1 MGGIYERHW
10 GTLAA
15 ATRRRPPCSLLALDL
30 RREEPVMKTFV
41 LRTADD
47 RVVCERC
54 LLAETPLA
62 RMRGLL
68 GRRGLESGEGLLLR
82 PAPSIHT
89 LFMRFPID
97 AVFLGREGEVLK
109 VVHGLRPWRTAAA
122 RGARAVLELAAGEAD
137 RRGIHAGIRLD
148 LSFSGGPSSGPA
160 AGHPP
165 VSA

>member
-1 MGGIYERHW
+1 MR
-10 GTLAA
+10 T
-15 ATRRRPPCSLLALDL
+15 
-30 RREEPVMKTFV
+30 VV
-41 LRTADD
+41 LRTAED

-97 AVFLGREGEVLK
+97 VVFLGREGDVLK
-109 VVHGLRPWRTAAA
+109 VVHRLKPWRTAAA
-122 RGARAVLELAAGEAD
+122 RGAKAVLELGAGEAD
-137 RRGIHAGIRLD
+137 HRGIHAGIRLD